1 MNNNY
6 YHCQKFNKMKKIILS
21 ILFVI
26 FSLPVVTAQNNQEKK
41 DPVGKW
47 KFEAPAAPEGY
58 TSGTIEVGLADKKYS
73 TAMYFT
79 PIDTK
84 YSGDVVK
91 IENDTLIFN
100 VFIDDEDVVVTLKI
114 EDSVKMSGKA
124 VYSGGEVPL
133 ALIKVVAPEAEVK
146 K

>member
-1 MNNNY
+1 
-6 YHCQKFNKMKKIILS
+6 
-21 ILFVI
+21 
-26 FSLPVVTAQNNQEKK
+26 
-41 DPVGKW
+41 
-47 KFEAPAAPEGY
+47 
-58 TSGTIEVGLADKKYS
+58 
-73 TAMYFT
+73 MYFT